1 MLSAEYLFLMTDV
14 DCLYTSNPRIDPDAK
29 PIPVVSDISAL
40 EADVSSAGSDLGTGG
55 MGTKIVA
62 AKLGTAA
69 GVTTIITQASK
80 PGNVAEIVDHLEAL
94 QLAGLAAASPEGLED
109 HSPAV
114 KIPAAPLHTRFLPS
128 LVPIRDRSF
137 WLLHGLTPRGVL
149 YIDEGAYRALRKKA
163 GLLPVGIVGIEG
175 NFAQQEAVRLVVVS
189 RDWKSI
195 DAASSQDSSASQ
207 SRPSSRPSSRPTSRP
222 TSRTRAPHSAGL
234 TAGNSA
240 AATSNLAPSTATS
253 AITGTA
259 ALSPSLAAP
268 AVGSGASG
276 ASVSGGAGASAGASA
291 APPSLQLQESHS
303 STSDSDHGMT
313 PLYDQLTALP
323 PGRSE
328 LLPAA
333 ATLPHEVGR
342 ALVNYAAPEVAHIK
356 GLQSADIER
365 LLGYADSEY
374 VALRENISLFDGK
387 DGKEGRGRRRKGR
400 RERRERE
407 KERGLPLL
415 A

>member
-1 MLSAEYLFLMTDV
+1 MLSADYLFLMTDV
-14 DCLYTSNPRIDPDAK
+14 DCLYTSNPRIDPSAQ
-29 PIPVVSDISAL
+29 PIPVVSDFSAL
-40 EADVSSAGSDLGTGG
+40 EADVSSAGSALGTGG

-69 GVTTIITQASK
+69 GVTTIITRSSK

-94 QLAGLAAASPEGLED
+94 KAIGVAAATPDEISSLDITHDASYSTKKHPEGI
-109 HSPAV
+109 SIPPA
-114 KIPAAPLHTRFLPS
+114 PPHTRFLPS

-149 YIDEGAYRALRKKA
+149 YIDEGAYRALRSKA
-163 GLLPVGIVGIEG
+163 GLLPAGIVGVEG

-195 DAASSQDSSASQ
+195 DGASAQESPRSHPSSG
-207 SRPSSRPSSRPTSRP
+207 PSSRPPSR
-222 TSRTRAPHSAGL
+222 
-234 TAGNSA
+234 A
-240 AATSNLAPSTATS
+240 AAH
-253 AITGTA
+253 
-259 ALSPSLAAP
+259 PSL
-268 AVGSGASG
+268 V
-276 ASVSGGAGASAGASA
+276 
-291 APPSLQLQESHS
+291 PSDSHS
-303 STSDSDHGMT
+303 SESDPGTTT
-313 PLYDQLTALP
+313 PIYDQLTAIP
-323 PGRSE
+323 PNRSE

-356 GLQSADIER
+356 GLQSGDIER

-387 DGKEGRGRRRKGR
+387 ESDRARGRKARG
-400 RERRERE
+400 E
-407 KERGLPLL
+407 KAEVKELSIKLRDL
-415 A
+415 